1 MTEDDFDESERITN
15 FVGKDRAGEHVYY
28 LTFLEPAFKHKRKIY
43 WKCECDCHNITY
55 VRYDQAVDGEIKSC
69 GCFKESKH
77 IHAGD
82 TFGRL
87 TARKRVENN
96 KFGHNMWYC
105 DCSCGGNA
113 IVESGKLK
121 SGHTQS
127 CGCIDRRDMSLVHT
141 VSESILYSKY
151 YDMLGR
157 CYNIENYSYKYYG
170 GRGVKCIWN
179 SFEEFYAD
187 MGESFKLHLKE
198 FGQKDTTLDRID
210 SNKDYCRENCRWAT
224 LKEQANNKRSNRHV
238 TDSKG
243 ITKTITQ
250 WSEYTGINVAT
261 IRHRLYD
268 YKWDI
273 DDALYT
279 KPLRS
284 RVNE

>member
-87 TARKRVENN
+87 TAKKRVENN
-96 KFGHNMWYC
+96 RFGHIMWYC
-105 DCSCGGNA
+105 DCSCGGDA
-113 IVESGKLK
+113 VVESGKLK

-141 VSESILYSKY
+141 VSESMLYNRYHKI
-151 YDMLGR
+151 LGR
-157 CYNIENYSYKYYG
+157 CYNIKEHAYKYYG
-170 GRGVKCIWN
+170 GRGIKCSWN
-179 SFEEFYAD
+179 SFESFRKD
-187 MGESFKLHLKE
+187 MEESFIEHIKE
-198 FGQKDTTLDRID
+198 YGDKNTSIDRID
-210 SNKDYCRENCRWAT
+210 VNGYYCKENCRWT
-224 LKEQANNKRSNRHV
+224 TWKEQANNKRSNRFV

-243 ITKTITQ
+243 NTKTVAQ
-250 WSEYTGINVAT
+250 WADYTGTGYTTLIN
-261 IRHRLYD
+261 RLNCN
-268 YKWDI
+268 WDV
-273 DDALYT
+273 DKALYT
-279 KPLRS
+279 K
-284 RVNE
+284 